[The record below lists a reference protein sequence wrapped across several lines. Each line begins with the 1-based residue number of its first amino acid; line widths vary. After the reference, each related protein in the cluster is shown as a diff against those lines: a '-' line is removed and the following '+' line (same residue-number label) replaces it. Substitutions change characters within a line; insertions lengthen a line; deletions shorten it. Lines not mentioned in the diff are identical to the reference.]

1 MATSLPNQPM
11 QHDDDR
17 TDAELGAEAGAQLA
31 RSPSLQLVAELL
43 GRLREMKLPW
53 WTPQQLR
60 AAYPAAER
68 LGWLASR
75 PDIRQR
81 ITTQLTGLAPRAAR
95 NKSPVFQAELIDSV
109 VDEGDISV
117 EDFEHAFDPVD
128 LALYGPA
135 AEHWRLFRR
144 RAPWDDDATAH
155 QDLLG
160 WLMGALLADKSSLD
174 GAARRPLLTPLELR
188 TAIDGRVWH
197 TRIPLHVRVAIDD
210 ARFAHG
216 RDRPGEPFGAERD
229 LAIATPALIAA
240 SIPLVDLK
248 AVLDVAELRLGFGA
262 AEATARGSREPASRS
277 TRELEA
283 TDEGPRPDP
292 AKGSERPS
300 PGERA
305 TVALDEPSHEP
316 PKAPPPGE
324 PAALASAV
332 AVATAQPSAPGEA
345 FFDEATSDSPRRPG
359 ELDELEHTNPWQ
371 IPALTPETERI
382 ARELALGSGSAADP
396 DPEQG
401 GDEGD

>member
-1 MATSLPNQPM
+1 MR
-11 QHDDDR
+11 HDDDR
-17 TDAELGAEAGAQLA
+17 TDAELAAEAAAQLA

-68 LGWLASR
+68 LAWLATR
-75 PDIRQR
+75 PDLRQR

-95 NKSPVFQAELIDSV
+95 NKSPAFQAELIDSV

-117 EDFEHAFDPVD
+117 DEFEHAFDPVD
-128 LALYGPA
+128 LALYGTA
-135 AEHWRLFRR
+135 ADHWRLFRR

-216 RDRPGEPFGAERD
+216 RERPGEAFGAERD

-248 AVLDVAELRLGFGA
+248 GVLDVAELRLGFGPG
-262 AEATARGSREPASRS
+262 EPTARGSREPASKPA
-277 TRELEA
+277 RELEA
-283 TDEGPRPDP
+283 SDEGPRPDP
-292 AKGSERPS
+292 AKEGEPPS
-300 PGERA
+300 PGDRA
-305 TVALDEPSHEP
+305 
-316 PKAPPPGE
+316 APVGGATGEE
-324 PAALASAV
+324 PAQPEPQRSVSAAAPALAAEP
-332 AVATAQPSAPGEA
+332 AWPAAPAPSALGEA
-345 FFDEATSDSPRRPG
+345 FFDEATADSHRRPG
-359 ELDELEHTNPWQ
+359 ETDELEHTNPWQ
-371 IPALTPETERI
+371 IPALAAETEKL
-382 ARELALGSGSAADP
+382 ARELALGAASSHEADR
-396 DPEQG
+396 D
-401 GDEGD
+401 DEE